1 MEKVYRRGDKLAF
14 TMIELVF
21 VIVIL
26 GILAAMA
33 MPRIERDLRQEAADN
48 ILSAIRYTQHLALMD
63 NVVDPTNLS
72 WQQKFWSFG
81 KSGCSDN
88 GIYYYIASDTDM
100 DAGIGIDRE
109 EAAIDVA
116 DGGWIN
122 GVSGAPCETTLVG
135 QVFADGTF
143 ASKNIFLTK
152 KYGIIEDDATM
163 FGSCPGVSTYIGFD
177 YMGRPHGGFAD
188 SVSPNYGSVLNA
200 DCNLTFS
207 FSDGSPN
214 LVITIKKETGYA
226 FIVGQPNS

>member
-1 MEKVYRRGDKLAF
+1 MKQLYRSEAKLAF

-21 VIVIL
+21 VIVVL

-33 MPRIERDLRQEAADN
+33 MPRVERDLRQEAADN

-100 DAGIGIDRE
+100 DAGIGIDVE
-109 EAAIDVA
+109 EAAIDA
-116 DGGWIN
+116 ANGGWMN
-122 GVSGAPCETTLVG
+122 GVNGAPCEATLAG
-135 QVFADGTF
+135 QVFADGTRP
-143 ASKNIFLTK
+143 SKNIFLTK

-163 FGSCPGVSTYIGFD
+163 FGSCAGATTYIGFD
-177 YMGRPHGGFAD
+177 YLGRPHGGFAD
-188 SVSPNYGSVLNA
+188 SGSPNYSSILAA

-207 FSDGSPN
+207 FQDGSPN